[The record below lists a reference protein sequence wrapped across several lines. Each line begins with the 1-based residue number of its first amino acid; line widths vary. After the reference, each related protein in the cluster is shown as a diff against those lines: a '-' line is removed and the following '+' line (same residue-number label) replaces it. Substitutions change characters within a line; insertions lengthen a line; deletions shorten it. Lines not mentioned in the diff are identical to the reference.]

1 MLFDIFKWTSN
12 WSIYSQMSTVRTTE
26 VEMRQR
32 LEREKWRNEEKGF
45 WVLVWDIAIIAVRK
59 NGVMAKA
66 RNSLQ

>member
-1 MLFDIFKWTSN
+1 
-12 WSIYSQMSTVRTTE
+12 MSTARTTE
-26 VEMRQR
+26 REMRQR